1 MRNINAYLPGT
12 YNPLTQTGTVPYPG
26 RGDIYLFENT
36 GIYKQLQV
44 ITNVNTKLNSH
55 VSLNGYYAW
64 GEYHTNTNGFPMNQ
78 YDTSIDWGRAAGDV
92 RNRVFL
98 GGSVGLPLR
107 MVVSPII
114 SISSAPPFNITT
126 GVDNNGDRIN
136 NDRPSFATPADNP
149 ANVVVTRWGTFNT
162 SPLPG
167 ETIIPINYGT
177 GFATVTANL
186 RLSRNWGWGEKSDE
200 RPQGGGGGAP
210 GAGFGGGGGKGLNF
224 GSVGSSGKKYTLTA
238 TIIANNVINHVN
250 PSQPIGTLNSP
261 FFGESLS
268 SVGGG
273 SGGGGGGS
281 NSGGSAAGNRRLQF
295 QLRFSF

>member
-1 MRNINAYLPGT
+1 
-12 YNPLTQTGTVPYPG
+12 
-26 RGDIYLFENT
+26 
-36 GIYKQLQV
+36 
-44 ITNVNTKLNSH
+44 
-55 VSLNGYYAW
+55 
-64 GEYHTNTNGFPMNQ
+64 MNQ

-98 GGSVGLPLR
+98 GGSVGLPFRL
-107 MVVSPII
+107 VASPII

-186 RLSRNWGWGEKSDE
+186 RLSRNWGWGEKSDG
-200 RPQGGGGGAP
+200 RPQGGGGGGAP
-210 GAGFGGGGGKGLNF
+210 GAGFGGGGGGRGLNF

-238 TIIANNVINHVN
+238 TIIGNNVINHVN
-250 PSQPIGTLNSP
+250 PSQPIGALNSP

-268 SVGGG
+268 SV
-273 SGGGGGGS
+273 SGGEWWRWGWGQFRRQRGGKQA
-281 NSGGSAAGNRRLQF
+281 SAISTAL
-295 QLRFSF
+295 LVLMLCLS